1 MAARNLVKSRKREKP
16 SSSRWDINDQCVR
29 GARPWMRSVFF
40 WCCSDGTRVLPQK
53 IENRIA
59 RSFRRLSSRQQLDL
73 DVGIS
78 QMAPELAGAL
88 LSRRLR
94 LDPIKS
100 EAVGR
105 SRLAHQ
111 SGRTFVRAAPR
122 IRCSS
127 SPTPYEYVIKMKYR
141 GNAETGTRLG
151 RQRRL
156 RLC

>member
-1 MAARNLVKSRKREKP
+1 MDAEAY
-16 SSSRWDINDQCVR
+16 
-29 GARPWMRSVFF
+29 FF
-40 WCCSDGTRVLPQK
+40 GCCSDGTRVLPK
-53 IENRIA
+53 FENRIA
-59 RSFRRLSSRQQLDL
+59 GSFRRLSSRQQLDL

-111 SGRTFVRAAPR
+111 SGRTFVPAAPR

-151 RQRRL
+151 GQRRL